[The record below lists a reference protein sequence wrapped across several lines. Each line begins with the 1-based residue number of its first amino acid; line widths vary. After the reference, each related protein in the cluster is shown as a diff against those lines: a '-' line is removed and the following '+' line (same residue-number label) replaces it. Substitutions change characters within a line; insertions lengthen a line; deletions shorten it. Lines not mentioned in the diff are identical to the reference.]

1 MLSLDRARMVA
12 DYLRARAEVH
22 RASLATIVSLTALSI
37 FAARMGAEAPWTRH
51 GALLSGLIILP
62 FLLRA
67 VPIKGTFAIYRLE
80 LVAFPLNILL
90 LGLIGFLE
98 ANRLPRL
105 EIPGY
110 PAMRWFFP
118 ALSLLLPLG
127 YLVMGF
133 SDWMRRAKQLG
144 WIRDTLAI
152 PPVEAYLE
160 EPEGLVAQ
168 ALSRAPGRGDA
179 WAQFRTVPASARNLK
194 LFLRLDTARHGW
206 MRTAF
211 SDEYALVFF
220 HDGSGCEAVA
230 PGGVQLAV
238 DDAARP
244 GERERMIL
252 VRWNA
257 HFHEGRILSDD
268 LLKIQAWN
276 SRSAGF
282 EPKSIVPPPF

>member
-12 DYLRARAEVH
+12 DYLRARAEVR
-22 RASLATIVSLTALSI
+22 RASLATLLSLMALAI
-37 FAARMGAEAPWTRH
+37 FAARMGAEAPWTH
-51 GALLSGLIILP
+51 HVALLAGLIILP
-62 FLLRA
+62 RLLKLL
-67 VPIKGTFAIYRLE
+67 PLKGGLSIYRLE
-80 LVAFPLNILL
+80 LAAFPLNVLL

-98 ANRLPRL
+98 ADRLPRL

-110 PAMRWFFP
+110 PAMRWLFP
-118 ALSLLLPLG
+118 ALSLMLPIG
-127 YLVMGF
+127 YLLAGF
-133 SDWMRRAKQLG
+133 ADWMRRLKQMD

-160 EPEGLVAQ
+160 EPEGLMTQ
-168 ALSRAPGRGDA
+168 ALSRAPERGDA

-194 LFLRLDTARHGW
+194 LFLRLDTARHGLL
-206 MRTAF
+206 RAAF
-211 SDEYALVFF
+211 SDDYALVFF

-282 EPKSIVPPPF
+282 EPKSVVPAPF